1 MRALVLSLL
10 IVALLMAI
18 SSIGEAVEDVL
29 ESTMNTP
36 MTSQNIHDLIRYAR
50 ELREQL
56 WKDPHRPRYHFIPPE
71 GFFNDANGTIFWKG
85 RYHLFYLAKTP
96 VPQPSVG
103 RPFFLERWLE
113 IWDHASSRDLVN
125 WIYHPPAIRPVA
137 DGSTPW
143 GIASGDAMENAPEPT
158 LIYHVFGQGTCIS
171 TSDDDELVRWTPHP
185 DNPVIPEPKQP
196 QEYLVFDPCGW
207 YQDGTYYALIGSKN
221 HRPGY
226 EGDCTSLFKSNDLVN
241 WEYRGPFYKS
251 DRRWTDEAEDC
262 ACPDFFPLGDKHMLL
277 KHSHRPHGQGYM
289 DASYYL
295 GRYENEQFY
304 PELHGRMNWPGGQLC
319 APETLLDDKGR
330 RIFFGWI
337 REARRWEKHGWGSV
351 MSLPR
356 ILSLRQ
362 DGTLGIEPVP
372 ELEALRFNPRH
383 RENLTLSHDSD
394 VDLPEVRGDCLEL
407 TLEIE
412 PGDALEFG
420 VKVRCSP
427 GGEEQTAIV
436 CEPGAGILKVNLEH
450 STLDEGVQ
458 YVRYHHFIAQDDPGG
473 IAEEKKFAR
482 AQEAPFELHDGETL
496 KLRIFLDRSVLEVF
510 ANGRQC
516 ITQRIYPTRS
526 DSLGVRLFARGGSAL
541 VRRLEAWDMTP
552 TNPW

>member
-1 MRALVLSLL
+1 
-10 IVALLMAI
+10 MAI
-18 SSIGEAVEDVL
+18 SSIGGTVEDGL
-29 ESTMNTP
+29 ESIMNTP
-36 MTSQNIHDLIRYAR
+36 MKDQNVHDLIRCAR
-50 ELREQL
+50 EMRERL
-56 WKDPHRPRYHFIPPE
+56 WKDPHRPRYHLIPPE

-85 RYHLFYLAKTP
+85 RYHVFYLAKTP
-96 VPQPSVG
+96 IPDPDA
-103 RPFFLERWLE
+103 PDKERWVE

-125 WIYHPPAIRPVA
+125 WIFHPPAVRPA
-137 DGSTPW
+137 MNGSTPW
-143 GIASGDAMENAPEPT
+143 GIFSGDAMENAPKPT
-158 LIYHVFGQGTCIS
+158 LIYHVPGQGTCIS
-171 TSDDDELVRWTPHP
+171 TSDDDGLVRWTPCP

-251 DRRWTDEAEDC
+251 DRRWTPDAKAEDC

-277 KHSHRPHGQGYM
+277 KHSHRPNGKVYM

-295 GRYENEQFY
+295 GSYEDEQFY
-304 PELHGRMNWPGGQLC
+304 PEFHGRMNWEGGQLC

-330 RIFFGWI
+330 RILFGWI
-337 REARRWEKHGWGSV
+337 REARPWEKHGWASV

-383 RENLTLSHDSD
+383 RENLALPNNSD
-394 VDLPEVRGDCLEL
+394 IDLPELRGDCLEL
-407 TLEIE
+407 VLEIE
-412 PGDALEFG
+412 PGDAREFG
-420 VKVRCSP
+420 IKVRCSP
-427 GGEEQTAIV
+427 GDEEQTTIV
-436 CEPGAGILKVNLEH
+436 CQPGTGILKVNLEH

-482 AQEAPFELHDGETL
+482 VQEVPFELHDGETL

-541 VRRLEAWDMTP
+541 VRKLEAWDMTP
-552 TNPW
+552 VNPW